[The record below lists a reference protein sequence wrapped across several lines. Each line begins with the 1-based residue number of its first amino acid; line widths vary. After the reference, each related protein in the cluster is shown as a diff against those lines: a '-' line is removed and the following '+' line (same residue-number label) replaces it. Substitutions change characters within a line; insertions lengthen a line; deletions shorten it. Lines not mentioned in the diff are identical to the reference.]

1 MLERK
6 KWTRLS
12 CMKSVKYCRN
22 SAKKTLR
29 LVKIPSHD
37 LMSEVFIGG
46 ATDKNEGEN
55 GQQKAIKYPAL
66 TTRFRMQQGAFC

>member
-1 MLERK
+1 MLERE

-46 ATDKNEGEN
+46 ATDKNEGEK

-66 TTRFRMQQGAFC
+66 TTRFRMQQWAFC